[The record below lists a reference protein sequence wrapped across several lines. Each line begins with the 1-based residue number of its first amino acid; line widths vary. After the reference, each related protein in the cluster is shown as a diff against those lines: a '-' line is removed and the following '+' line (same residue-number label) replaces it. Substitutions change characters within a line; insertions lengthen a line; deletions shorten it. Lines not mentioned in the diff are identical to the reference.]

1 MKHLTLFLFALF
13 ISFTLT
19 AQEKTEVR
27 KLIEEG
33 IKLHDTA
40 KYEEAISKYKEAL
53 TLEPDNTDANYEI
66 ALTYFNTTAKKDAI
80 PYLQKIVQTKNSSTV
95 MAYDMLGSIYDID
108 NKPDQAIE
116 FFNRGIK
123 ADPTYQRIYFN
134 LAITYAR
141 QGKSAEAELNTSIAL
156 KLDPGHAS
164 SHRLYAIVAAG
175 EQGNKIKAVLA
186 YCNFLLLEATTPR
199 SATAYKDLKALLGA
213 GVSEKDG
220 VNNITLGGNSADK
233 DINAANMAIPLSL
246 LSAKAIP
253 NLGDA
258 DQLELQL
265 KTIFNITGELAAK
278 KTDKDFFWSYY
289 PIYFAKLAK
298 TEFMPVAAHIISFS
312 ANPEENK
319 KWISE
324 HSQELEGFLKWQNK
338 NPRK

>member
-19 AQEKTEVR
+19 AQEKTKVAQ
-27 KLIEEG
+27 LIDEG
-33 IKLHDTA
+33 IKLHDA
-40 KYEEAISKYKEAL
+40 ANYEEAISKYKEAL
-53 TLEPDNTDANYEI
+53 QLEPDNIDANYEI
-66 ALTYFNTTAKKDAI
+66 ALTYFNTASKKEAI
-80 PYLQKIVQTKNSSTV
+80 PYLQKIVQTKNSSTAR
-95 MAYDMLGSIYDID
+95 AYDMLGSIFDID
-108 NKPDQAIE
+108 DKPNTAIE

-141 QGKSAEAELNTSIAL
+141 QGKSAEAELNTSTAL

-164 SHRLYAIVAAG
+164 SHRLYAIIAAG
-175 EQGNKIKAVLA
+175 EQANKIKAVLA
-186 YCNFLLLEATTPR
+186 YCNFLLLEATSPR
-199 SATAYKDLKALLGA
+199 AATAYKDLTVLLGA

-220 VNNITLGGNSADK
+220 VNNITLGGNSTDK

-253 NLGDA
+253 NLGAA

-278 KTDKDFFWSYY
+278 KTDRDFFWNYY
-289 PIYFAKLAK
+289 ADYFAKLAK

-312 ANPEENK
+312 TNPEDNK

-324 HSQELEGFLKWQNK
+324 HNQQLKDFFKWQSE